1 VCLMFMCIL
10 VPLDGSLL
18 SESALPAAGRI
29 ARASGGRIIL
39 ATVISVPI
47 LSSYGEYD
55 PLSSEQ
61 VDIEWKDAETYLERV
76 KLLPVLADI
85 DTTSTVDMGYP
96 ETALLD
102 AVSSN
107 QCDLLVLTSHGR
119 TGLARWALGSVAKQL
134 VRHCDVPVLVFREQ
148 GPSLKSSHPDMEH
161 LFRVLVCL
169 DGSEFAE
176 AALSPAAQL
185 ALAFSGGTA
194 TRPASTRQA
203 GLHLVLVIPP
213 SEEDQSNMP
222 KALGLAGAKEYLA
235 GVAYRMKEE
244 YPTLTLSWSVG
255 VGADTAKT
263 IVRVAESGE
272 DVEGAGV
279 FGGCDVVALS
289 THGRTGIA
297 RWTLGSVTERVLDI
311 SKMPALVVRPM
322 KPADAPAS
330 P

>member
-1 VCLMFMCIL
+1 MFTSIL

-29 ARASGGRIIL
+29 ARASGGRLIL

-47 LSSYGEYD
+47 LSSYGGYD

-61 VDIEWKDAETYLERV
+61 VDIEWRDAETYLERV
-76 KLLPVLADI
+76 KLLPVLADV
-85 DTTSTVDMGYP
+85 DTSSTVDMGYP
-96 ETALLD
+96 EMALLD

-119 TGLARWALGSVAKQL
+119 TGLARWALGSVTKQL
-134 VRHCDVPVLVFREQ
+134 VRHADVPVLVFREH
-148 GPSLKSSHPDMEH
+148 GPNLESAHPDMEH

-169 DGSEFAE
+169 DGSAFAE
-176 AALSPAAQL
+176 AALAPAAQL
-185 ALAFSGGTA
+185 ARVFSGGTA
-194 TRPASTRQA
+194 SQPASTRQA

-213 SEEDQSNMP
+213 SEEEDQSNSP
-222 KALGLAGAKEYLA
+222 PALGLAGAKEYLA
-235 GVAYRMKEE
+235 EVADRMKEE
-244 YPTLTLSWSVG
+244 YPALTWSWTVG

-263 IVRVAESGE
+263 IVRVADSGE

-297 RWTLGSVTERVLDI
+297 RWTMGSVTERVLDS
-311 SKMPALVVRPM
+311 SKLPALVVRPM
-322 KPADAPAS
+322 KPTDVSAS
-330 P
+330 L